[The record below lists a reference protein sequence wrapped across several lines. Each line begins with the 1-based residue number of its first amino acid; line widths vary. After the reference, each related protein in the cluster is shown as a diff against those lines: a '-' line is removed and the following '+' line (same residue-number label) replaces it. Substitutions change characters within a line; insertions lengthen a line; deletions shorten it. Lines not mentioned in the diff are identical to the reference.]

1 MIKNYRMYS
10 WTIFEVFSIRAV
22 LQQIFGSRAFVPLEN
37 CIVFYGYYLDKYNC
51 QRGKR
56 FTVGVP
62 SIRISDAP
70 SLRCV
75 APQDFFKIT
84 VVRGLDHNWDICQ
97 YFVSSRP
104 FWNSKNL
111 PRFGILVLRG
121 TNREVTKGALIT
133 YRLGGRGGACDGGLW
148 LRREGGWGLEKLV
161 V

>member
-56 FTVGVP
+56 FTVSVP

-75 APQDFFKIT
+75 ALQDFFKIT
-84 VVRGLDHNWDICQ
+84 VVRGLDHN
-97 YFVSSRP
+97 
-104 FWNSKNL
+104 
-111 PRFGILVLRG
+111 
-121 TNREVTKGALIT
+121 
-133 YRLGGRGGACDGGLW
+133 
-148 LRREGGWGLEKLV
+148 
-161 V
+161 

>member
-10 WTIFEVFSIRAV
+10 WTIFEVFSIRAI

-62 SIRISDAP
+62 SMRISDAP

-75 APQDFFKIT
+75 ASQDFFKIT
-84 VVRGLDHNWDICQ
+84 VVRGLIITETYASILYKVDHFETPKISQ
-97 YFVSSRP
+97 
-104 FWNSKNL
+104 
-111 PRFGILVLRG
+111 GLVFLFYVAQIVR
-121 TNREVTKGALIT
+121 
-133 YRLGGRGGACDGGLW
+133 
-148 LRREGGWGLEKLV
+148 
-161 V
+161 

>member
-1 MIKNYRMYS
+1 MIKNYRIYS
-10 WTIFEVFSIRAV
+10 WTIFEAFSIRAA

-37 CIVFYGYYLDKYNC
+37 CIFFFGYYLDKYNC

-84 VVRGLDHNWDICQ
+84 VVRGLDHN
-97 YFVSSRP
+97 
-104 FWNSKNL
+104 
-111 PRFGILVLRG
+111 
-121 TNREVTKGALIT
+121 
-133 YRLGGRGGACDGGLW
+133 
-148 LRREGGWGLEKLV
+148 
-161 V
+161 

>member
-10 WTIFEVFSIRAV
+10 WTIFEVFSIRAI

-62 SIRISDAP
+62 SMRISDAP

-75 APQDFFKIT
+75 ASQDFFKIT
-84 VVRGLDHNWDICQ
+84 VVRGLIITETYASILYKVDHFETPKISQ
-97 YFVSSRP
+97 
-104 FWNSKNL
+104 
-111 PRFGILVLRG
+111 GLVFLFYVARIV
-121 TNREVTKGALIT
+121 R
-133 YRLGGRGGACDGGLW
+133 
-148 LRREGGWGLEKLV
+148 
-161 V
+161 

>member
-22 LQQIFGSRAFVPLEN
+22 LQQIFGPRAFVPLEN
-37 CIVFYGYYLDKYNC
+37 CRVFFFYGYYLDKCDC
-51 QRGKR
+51 QEGKR

-84 VVRGLDHNWDICQ
+84 VVRGLDHNGDKCQ
-97 YFVSSRP
+97 YFV
-104 FWNSKNL
+104 
-111 PRFGILVLRG
+111 
-121 TNREVTKGALIT
+121 
-133 YRLGGRGGACDGGLW
+133 
-148 LRREGGWGLEKLV
+148 
-161 V
+161 